1 MTIETLEQPLAYQC
15 KERPRSLAEHWWE
28 HQLTDLEGKPTG
40 SLHVA
45 KGNSWVRNMAVMMR
59 CRLSQQ
65 DSNGVRTSGAAGTM
79 TNSIASVKSW
89 SLQLLPL
96 PFGVGVSGRGILLGS
111 GAAAPENTND
121 FNLSGTLSNGVG
133 AGNLLFQNDVM
144 NALETIGGGFRIF
157 HEKLFLNQS
166 GAVIN
171 ITNVGWVGFCN
182 FVPSST
188 IFLITR
194 DNIAFAIPDQS
205 GVIIKFREEW
215 TV

>member
-1 MTIETLEQPLAYQC
+1 MAIETLEKPLAYQC
-15 KERPRSLAEHWWE
+15 EERPRSLVEHFWE
-28 HQLTDLEGKPTG
+28 IQPTDLEGKPTG
-40 SLHVA
+40 LLRVV
-45 KGNSWVRNMAVMMR
+45 KGHSWLRNMAAMMR
-59 CRLSQQ
+59 TRLSQT
-65 DSNGVRTSGAAGTM
+65 DTNGFRTSGAAAAM
-79 TNSIASVKSW
+79 TNSVASVKSW
-89 SLQLLPL
+89 SLQLLAL

-111 GAAAPENTND
+111 GAATPENTND

-194 DNIAFAIPDQS
+194 DNIAFSIPNLS
-205 GVIIKFREEW
+205 GVIVKFREDW